1 MAIRELRQNYPLAML
16 LEIAQISRSTFYYHL
31 KQSRKMDKYE
41 TAKEEITA
49 IYHENKGRYGY
60 RRITAEL
67 HKRNIP
73 LNHKT
78 VQRLMKELG
87 IVCRVRMKKYR
98 SYKGEV
104 GKIAPNHL
112 KRNFYAE
119 KPNQKW
125 VTDVTEFQIAGQ
137 KLYLSPIL
145 DLCSRDIV
153 SYTISERPVLSMVT
167 SMLEKAFSTL
177 PEGTKLLLHSDQ
189 GWQYQH
195 KQYQRMLERRG
206 IQQSMSNKGN
216 CLDNAVMENFFGL
229 LKSELLYLQTFDS
242 MDHFKTELVEYLEYY
257 NNRRIK
263 ARLKGLPP
271 ALHRQQALLAA

>member
-1 MAIRELRQNYPLAML
+1 MIHILRREFPLAL
-16 LEIAQISRSTFYYHL
+16 VLSIAQLPRATYYYHAR
-31 KQSRKMDKYE
+31 KQTVPDKYE
-41 TAKEEITA
+41 EARAVISA

-60 RRITAEL
+60 RRITLAL
-67 HKRNIP
+67 RSRGFL

-78 VQRLMKELG
+78 VQRLMKEAGL
-87 IVCRVRMKKYR
+87 ICRVRMKKYK

-104 GKIAPNHL
+104 GKIAPNLLERH
-112 KRNFYAE
+112 FEAV

-125 VTDVTEFQIAGQ
+125 VTDVTEFSLFGQ

-153 SYTISERPVLSMVT
+153 SYAISERPVLSMVT
-167 SMLEKAFSTL
+167 SMLDKAFTRI
-177 PEGTKLLLHSDQ
+177 PDDTKLILHSDQ

-195 KQYQRMLERRG
+195 KQYQRMLRRKG
-206 IQQSMSNKGN
+206 IRQSMSRKGN

-242 MDHFKTELVEYLEYY
+242 FEHFKAELIEYLDYY

-263 ARLKGLPP
+263 AKLKGLPP
-271 ALHRQQALLAA
+271 AMHRQQALSAA